1 MVLGLLLLKDSQ
13 YTADSFREAMIGGD
27 KMTIVALEATN
38 LCSYT
43 DDQKPEYVFFTGG
56 IAGISDSQT
65 LERSPE
71 SFNRCTDEVELHRD

>member
-1 MVLGLLLLKDSQ
+1 MTGASTCTRIASTEGQPV
-13 YTADSFREAMIGGD
+13 YCRSFREAMIGGD

-65 LERSPE
+65 
-71 SFNRCTDEVELHRD
+71 